1 MSAWLAIIAPAWIAG
16 SILGLLSAPLGCLV
30 LWRRMAFFADALAHG
45 TLLGVALAVWWQL
58 PMGIGVALVSI
69 AVVLGLVLID
79 DERLPM
85 DAVLAVVAVTLLCLG
100 LLTLTQ
106 LTDQQANVLGFL
118 FGNLLELD
126 WTDLPML
133 GVSIAVGLAFL
144 TYIWPAQVKLATH
157 EALARIQG
165 IDPTRQRLFFM
176 GLLAG
181 FCAVALQA
189 VGSLLISGL
198 LVLPALTA
206 RLYSTAPK
214 QMVIIALVIA
224 QVGVTLG
231 VWGSIW
237 LDIQTGLSI
246 VLVLAIIFFAALAL
260 SKLLSSKPI
269 LAKFRVRRHQ
279 H

>member
-1 MSAWLAIIAPAWIAG
+1 M
-16 SILGLLSAPLGCLV
+16 
-30 LWRRMAFFADALAHG
+30 
-45 TLLGVALAVWWQL
+45 ALAVLWQL
-58 PMGIGVALVSI
+58 PLGIGVALVSVL
-69 AVVLGLVLID
+69 VVLGLILID

-126 WTDLPML
+126 WTDLPVIGASVVAGL
-133 GVSIAVGLAFL
+133 GLL
-144 TYIWPAQVKLATH
+144 MYIWPAQIKLATH

-165 IDPTRQRLFFM
+165 INPTRQKLFFM

-181 FCAVALQA
+181 FCAIALQA

-206 RLYSTAPK
+206 RLFSTSPK
-214 QMVIIALVIA
+214 QMVITALIMA
-224 QVGVTLG
+224 QLGVTLG

-246 VLVLAIIFFAALAL
+246 VLVLAIIFFMALIG
-260 SKLLSSKPI
+260 SKLFFSKLSITLKLWTARP
-269 LAKFRVRRHQ
+269 
-279 H
+279 

>member
-1 MSAWLAIIAPAWIAG
+1 MTAWLAIIAPAWIAG
-16 SILGLLSAPLGCLV
+16 SMLALLSAPLGCLV

-45 TLLGVALAVWWQL
+45 TLLGVALAVLWQL
-58 PMGIGVALVSI
+58 PLGIGVALVSVL
-69 AVVLGLVLID
+69 VVLGLILID

-126 WTDLPML
+126 WTDLPVIGASVVAGL
-133 GVSIAVGLAFL
+133 GLL
-144 TYIWPAQVKLATH
+144 MYIWPAQIKLATH

-165 IDPTRQRLFFM
+165 IHPTRQKIFFM

-181 FCAVALQA
+181 FCAIALQA

-206 RLYSTAPK
+206 RLFSTSPK
-214 QMVIIALVIA
+214 QMVITALIMA
-224 QVGVTLG
+224 QLGVTLG

-246 VLVLAIIFFAALAL
+246 VLVLAIIFFMALIG
-260 SKLLSSKPI
+260 SKLFFSKLSITLKLWTARP
-269 LAKFRVRRHQ
+269 
-279 H
+279 